1 MKNSFLPICAGLLIA
16 AYAPT
21 AHAAF
26 QEDLF
31 DRDARM
37 EADTPVEAVE
47 EVTVNMPLTLQ
58 TELTRGEFTA
68 LVVERLYTQSEI
80 DSCYWD
86 IASNLPPRFT
96 LVFTDVHVND
106 RYAKHICIAMRD
118 GLTRG
123 YSDGS
128 FRSTKKINFAEGSKI
143 VSRAWAL
150 APYAELHA
158 RGPWYQEYV
167 WSLAIRNAIPQTI
180 TRLDQPLTAG
190 DAGEIIVR
198 LMEGVTTRPARSF
211 EELMPRP
218 LKRKVPVQ
226 QKPAGSSGQKS
237 SASSKKSTGSAVSSM
252 KTSATSQGQTSSA
265 VSKPTGIWNPF

>member
-1 MKNSFLPICAGLLIA
+1 MKNSFLAISFGLLLLASAPGTHA
-16 AYAPT
+16 AY
-21 AHAAF
+21 
-26 QEDLF
+26 QEDLL
-31 DRDARM
+31 DRDADTPTTDTDADT
-37 EADTPVEAVE
+37 EADDSS
-47 EVTVNMPLTLQ
+47 MIKLRLG
-58 TELTRGEFTA
+58 TELTRAEFTA

-106 RYAKHICIAMRD
+106 RFAKHICVAMRD
-118 GLTRG
+118 GLTKG

-128 FRSTKKINFAEGSKI
+128 FRPTKKINFAEGSKI

-190 DAGEIIVR
+190 DAGEMIVR
-198 LMEGVTTRPARSF
+198 VMERITTRPARSF

-226 QKPAGSSGQKS
+226 QKPVKKDGQTS
-237 SASSKKSTGSAVSSM
+237 SASSKKPGASAASS
-252 KTSATSQGQTSSA
+252 KKAASQASSA
-265 VSKPTGIWNPF
+265 MSRESGIWNPF